1 MLSSKAFTISSF
13 CEYSYHMELEDF
25 IKRIDAFALERDWA
39 QFHSVR
45 NLVLAMVGEVG
56 ELAEVFQWVSDDQ
69 AEAFLAKP
77 ENHARLQEE
86 LADVLMYA
94 LRLASVSGVDV
105 MGALEAKLASNAE
118 KYPVD
123 KSKGNSIKYTELLTD

>member
-1 MLSSKAFTISSF
+1 
-13 CEYSYHMELEDF
+13 MELEAF
-25 IKRIDAFALERDWA
+25 IKRIDAFALERDWV

-45 NLVLAMVGEVG
+45 NLVLALVGEVG
-56 ELAEVFQWVSDDQ
+56 ELAEVFQWVSDDRI
-69 AEAFLAKP
+69 EAFLVEP
-77 ENHARLQEE
+77 ENQARLQEE

-123 KSKGNSIKYTELLTD
+123 KSKGSAKKYTDL

>member
-1 MLSSKAFTISSF
+1 
-13 CEYSYHMELEDF
+13 MELDDF
-25 IKRIDAFALERDWA
+25 INRVDAFALERDWA

-69 AEAFLAKP
+69 IEAFLAKP
-77 ENHARLQEE
+77 ENQARLQEE
-86 LADVLMYA
+86 LADVLIYA
-94 LRLASVSGVDV
+94 LRLASVSGVNV
-105 MGALEAKLASNAE
+105 MEVLEAKFASNAE

-123 KSKGNSIKYTELLTD
+123 KSKGSARKYSDL

>member
-1 MLSSKAFTISSF
+1 MLPSKAFSISSL
-13 CEYSYHMELEDF
+13 CEYSYAMELEDF
-25 IKRIDAFALERDWA
+25 IKRVDAFALERDWA

-69 AEAFLAKP
+69 IEAFLAKP
-77 ENHARLQEE
+77 ENQARLQEE
-86 LADVLMYA
+86 LADVLIYA
-94 LRLASVSGVDV
+94 LRLASVSGVNV
-105 MGALEAKLASNAE
+105 MEALEAKFASNAE

-123 KSKGNSIKYTELLTD
+123 KSKGSAKKYTDL

>member
-13 CEYSYHMELEDF
+13 CEYSYRMELEDF

-69 AEAFLAKP
+69 IEAFLAKP

-105 MGALEAKLASNAE
+105 MGALEAKIASNAE

-123 KSKGNSIKYTELLTD
+123 KSKGNSIKYTEMSTD

>member
-1 MLSSKAFTISSF
+1 
-13 CEYSYHMELEDF
+13 MELEDF
-25 IKRIDAFALERDWA
+25 IKQVDAFALERDWV

-69 AEAFLAKP
+69 IEVFLAKP
-77 ENHARLQEE
+77 ENQARLQEE
-86 LADVLMYA
+86 LADVLIYA
-94 LRLASVSGVDV
+94 LRLASVSGVNV
-105 MGALEAKLASNAE
+105 IEVLEVKLAKNAE

-123 KSKGNSIKYTELLTD
+123 KSKGSVRKYSDL

>member
-1 MLSSKAFTISSF
+1 
-13 CEYSYHMELEDF
+13 MELEDF
-25 IKRIDAFALERDWA
+25 IKRVDAFALERDWV

-69 AEAFLAKP
+69 IEVFLAKP
-77 ENHARLQEE
+77 ENQARLQEE
-86 LADVLMYA
+86 LADVLIYA
-94 LRLASVSGVDV
+94 LRLASVSGVNV
-105 MGALEAKLASNAE
+105 MEVLEAKFASNAE

-123 KSKGNSIKYTELLTD
+123 KSKGSARKYSDL

>member
-1 MLSSKAFTISSF
+1 LPSKAFTNSSF
-13 CEYSYHMELEDF
+13 CEYSYSMELEDF

-56 ELAEVFQWVSDDQ
+56 ELAEVFQWVSDDLVG
-69 AEAFLAKP
+69 AFLAKP

-105 MGALEAKLASNAE
+105 MVALEAKLASNAE

-123 KSKGNSIKYTELLTD
+123 KSKGNSIKYTELSTD

>member
-1 MLSSKAFTISSF
+1 
-13 CEYSYHMELEDF
+13 MELDDF
-25 IKRIDAFALERDWA
+25 INRVDAFALERDWA

-69 AEAFLAKP
+69 IGAFLAKP
-77 ENHARLQEE
+77 ENQARLQEE
-86 LADVLMYA
+86 LADVLIYA
-94 LRLASVSGVDV
+94 LRLASVSGVNV
-105 MGALEAKLASNAE
+105 MEALEAKFASNAE

-123 KSKGNSIKYTELLTD
+123 KSKGSARKYSDL

>member
-1 MLSSKAFTISSF
+1 MDL
-13 CEYSYHMELEDF
+13 EYL
-25 IKRIDAFALERDWA
+25 IKSVDAFALERDWS

-45 NLVLAMVGEVG
+45 NLILAMVGEMG
-56 ELAEVFQWVSDDQ
+56 ELAEIFQWVSDDQ
-69 AEAFLAKP
+69 IESFLAKP

-86 LADVLMYA
+86 LADVLLYA

-105 MGALEAKLASNAE
+105 MGALEAKLASNAG

-123 KSKGNSIKYTELLTD
+123 KSKGNAIKYTKLETD

>member
-1 MLSSKAFTISSF
+1 
-13 CEYSYHMELEDF
+13 MELEDF
-25 IKRIDAFALERDWA
+25 IKRIDAFALERDWD

-69 AEAFLAKP
+69 VEAFLAKP
-77 ENHARLQEE
+77 ENQVKLQEE

-94 LRLASVSGVDV
+94 LRLASVSGLDV

-123 KSKGNSIKYTELLTD
+123 KSKGSAKKYTDL

>member
-1 MLSSKAFTISSF
+1 
-13 CEYSYHMELEDF
+13 MELEDF
-25 IKRIDAFALERDWA
+25 IKRVDAFALERDWV

-69 AEAFLAKP
+69 IEAFLAKP
-77 ENHARLQEE
+77 ENQVRLQEE
-86 LADVLMYA
+86 LADVLIYA

-105 MGALEAKLASNAE
+105 MEVLEAKLASNAE
-118 KYPVD
+118 KYPVN
-123 KSKGNSIKYTELLTD
+123 KSKGSAKKYSDI

>member
-1 MLSSKAFTISSF
+1 MQF
-13 CEYSYHMELEDF
+13 EDF
-25 IKRIDAFALERDWA
+25 IKRVDAFALERDWA

-56 ELAEVFQWVSDDQ
+56 
-69 AEAFLAKP
+69 
-77 ENHARLQEE
+77 E

-123 KSKGNSIKYTELLTD
+123 KSKGSAKKYTDL

>member
-1 MLSSKAFTISSF
+1 
-13 CEYSYHMELEDF
+13 MELDDF
-25 IKRIDAFALERDWA
+25 INRVDAFALERDWA

-69 AEAFLAKP
+69 IEAFLAKP
-77 ENHARLQEE
+77 ENQARLQEE
-86 LADVLMYA
+86 LADVLIYA
-94 LRLASVSGVDV
+94 LRFASVSGVNV
-105 MGALEAKLASNAE
+105 MEALEAKFASNAE

-123 KSKGNSIKYTELLTD
+123 KSKGSARKYSDL

>member
-1 MLSSKAFTISSF
+1 
-13 CEYSYHMELEDF
+13 MELEDF
-25 IKRIDAFALERDWA
+25 IKRVDAFALERDWV

-69 AEAFLAKP
+69 VEAFLTKP

-123 KSKGNSIKYTELLTD
+123 KSKGSAKKYTDL

>member
-1 MLSSKAFTISSF
+1 MDLAKIQSKL
-13 CEYSYHMELEDF
+13 EL
-25 IKRIDAFALERDWA
+25 FASERDWD

-123 KSKGNSIKYTELLTD
+123 KSKGNSIKYTEMLTD

>member
-1 MLSSKAFTISSF
+1 
-13 CEYSYHMELEDF
+13 MELEDF
-25 IKRIDAFALERDWA
+25 IKRVDACALERDWA

-69 AEAFLAKP
+69 VEAFLAKP
-77 ENHARLQEE
+77 ENQVRLQEE

-123 KSKGNSIKYTELLTD
+123 KSKGSAKKYTDL

>member
-1 MLSSKAFTISSF
+1 MLSSKAFTNSSF
-13 CEYSYHMELEDF
+13 CEYSYSMELEDF

-56 ELAEVFQWVSDDQ
+56 ELAEVFQWVSDDLV
-69 AEAFLAKP
+69 EAFLAKP

-105 MGALEAKLASNAE
+105 KVALEAKLTSNAE

-123 KSKGNSIKYTELLTD
+123 KSKGNSIKYTELSTD

>member
-1 MLSSKAFTISSF
+1 
-13 CEYSYHMELEDF
+13 MELEDI

-69 AEAFLAKP
+69 VEAFLAKP

-94 LRLASVSGVDV
+94 LRLSSVSGVDV

>member
-1 MLSSKAFTISSF
+1 
-13 CEYSYHMELEDF
+13 MELEAF
-25 IKRIDAFALERDWA
+25 MKRIDAFALERDWA

-69 AEAFLAKP
+69 IEAFLAKP
-77 ENHARLQEE
+77 ENQARLQEE
-86 LADVLMYA
+86 LADVLIYA
-94 LRLASVSGVDV
+94 LRLASVSGVNV
-105 MGALEAKLASNAE
+105 IEVLEVKLAKNAE

-123 KSKGNSIKYTELLTD
+123 KSKGSARKYSDL

>member
-1 MLSSKAFTISSF
+1 
-13 CEYSYHMELEDF
+13 MELEDF
-25 IKRIDAFALERDWA
+25 IKRVDAFALERDWV

-69 AEAFLAKP
+69 IEAFLAKP
-77 ENHARLQEE
+77 ENQVRLQEE
-86 LADVLMYA
+86 LADVLIYA

-105 MGALEAKLASNAE
+105 MEVLEAKLASNAE
-118 KYPVD
+118 KYPVN
-123 KSKGNSIKYTELLTD
+123 KSKGSAKKYSDL